1 MNRMFK
7 FAHRPALTVA
17 AVAML
22 STSLLLVAS
31 PASADARSHLTD
43 PTPETDSRDAI
54 PNRAV
59 MMQMNIVSTD
69 DDALAAAARK
79 SSETI
84 QRYPSATTDPHS
96 AIIEIKDGTSPFA
109 VRAGMAS
116 IDADI
121 AEFWET
127 ADAARVVS
135 SNSVYLLERV
145 RGLPFVSNAA
155 SVSKTL
161 TSGYGTEP
169 RDISLWGIS
178 GGAGIDSVSA
188 QPDTL
193 NLTDIPVAVIDT
205 GVDISHEDLA
215 GRLWSN
221 PGEIPWD
228 GVDNDS
234 NGFIDD
240 IHGWD
245 FVCNLPYPRPPIRD
259 SEGALQYDDAGR
271 VVTDMASCPG
281 SPAANTG
288 GYDPHGHGTHV
299 AGTIAAQSDNNTG
312 ISGVAPNARIAVLRT
327 LGDSGS
333 GWSSAGIAAL
343 NYAVENGIEV
353 SNNSYG
359 CLYCSLHGYSPMLMA
374 LNAHPEHVFLAA
386 AGNDNLLTDTGDHY
400 PSGLE
405 GANVISVGS
414 HSSSAGR
421 SGVSNYG
428 VEAVDVSAPGSFI
441 MSTFAGDYY
450 YMSGTSMATPHVAGM
465 AVIMKG
471 LDGSLTGGEVKDI
484 LMETSTAVAGFETL
498 IASGGIVNLPDA
510 LTEISASSTPTT
522 TTTIAPEG
530 TTTTTVPTST
540 TTPPTTTTTT
550 IPATA
555 TTTTIPTTTTPVT
568 PSPEPEPPT
577 ETEPIDP
584 VDPEHPVDDRVD
596 TVPGKRIFDSRDG
609 GAGRLPEQTVRYVQ
623 IAGIGDIPSDATVA
637 TINFTVVNPS
647 GWGFVTAWG
656 CDNIADA
663 KPDASIL
670 NYDAGWTR
678 ANTQTIG
685 LGNTGGICMWS
696 YTDTDV
702 IVDTQGYLTSN
713 GITMHTK
720 PVRVM
725 NARGSS
731 SFTSG
736 EVRKI
741 TVAGSNLTA
750 AFVNLTAVDP
760 AEWGFLT
767 AWPCA
772 TNSDPVPDSS
782 AVNYDTGATVANNAV
797 VALTDGGFCV
807 YSYGDTG
814 VLVDVMGV
822 IDTTDTS
829 VTPLD
834 PARLVDTRV
843 GGATSDRN
851 YQGAGRFAAGETRM
865 FTISGRSGI
874 AEDATGVYINVTSVN
889 PHGHGG
895 FLTVWACSSPDDAPP
910 NTSVVNYTQ
919 GWSATP
925 NSVLQQLSEHGNL
938 CVYAYKATDVLI
950 DVTGY
955 VT

>member
-1 MNRMFK
+1 MFK

-17 AVAML
+17 GVAML

-31 PASADARSHLTD
+31 PASADARSHLSD
-43 PTPETDSRDAI
+43 PTAETDSKDAI

-69 DDALAAAARK
+69 DHALAAAARK

-135 SNSVYLLERV
+135 SNSVYLLERI

-193 NLTDIPVAVIDT
+193 NLSDIPVAVIDT

-228 GVDNDS
+228 GVDNDN

-245 FVCNLPYPRPPIRD
+245 FVCDLPYPRPPIRD
-259 SEGALQYDDAGR
+259 SEGALQYDDSGR
-271 VVTDMASCPG
+271 VVTDMSSCPG
-281 SPAANTG
+281 SPAADTG

-343 NYAVENGIEV
+343 NYAVENRIEV

-359 CLYCSLHGYSPMLMA
+359 CLSCSLHGYSPMLMA
-374 LNAHPEHVFLAA
+374 LDAHPEHVFLAA
-386 AGNDNLLTDTGDHY
+386 AGNDNLLTGPGDHY

-405 GANVISVGS
+405 NANVISVGS
-414 HSSSAGR
+414 HSSSAVR
-421 SGVSNYG
+421 SWFSNYG
-428 VEAVDVSAPGSFI
+428 VDAVDVSAPGSNI
-441 MSTFAGDYY
+441 MSTFAGGYY

-471 LDGSLTGGEVKDI
+471 LNGSLTGGEVKDI

-498 IASGGIVNLPDA
+498 VASGGIVNLPDA
-510 LTEISASSTPTT
+510 LTEISASSTP
-522 TTTIAPEG
+522 
-530 TTTTTVPTST
+530 
-540 TTPPTTTTTT
+540 
-550 IPATA
+550 
-555 TTTTIPTTTTPVT
+555 
-568 PSPEPEPPT
+568 SPEPEPPT
-577 ETEPIDP
+577 ETEPVDP
-584 VDPEHPVDDRVD
+584 VDPVDDRVD

-609 GAGRLPEQTVRYVQ
+609 GAGRLPKQTVRYVQ
-623 IAGIGDIPSDATVA
+623 IAGTGDIPSDATVA

-656 CDNIADA
+656 CNNTADA

-685 LGNTGGICMWS
+685 LGNTGGICVWS
-696 YTDTDV
+696 YAETDI
-702 IVDTQGYLTSN
+702 IVDTQGYITSD

-731 SFTSG
+731 SFTAG
-736 EVRKI
+736 EVRRVDV
-741 TVAGSNLTA
+741 TGSNLTA

-772 TNSDPVPDSS
+772 TNSDPVPNSS

-889 PHGHGG
+889 PRGHGG

-919 GWSATP
+919 DWSATP
-925 NSVLQQLSEHGNL
+925 NSVLQQLSAHGNL

-955 VT
+955 VK